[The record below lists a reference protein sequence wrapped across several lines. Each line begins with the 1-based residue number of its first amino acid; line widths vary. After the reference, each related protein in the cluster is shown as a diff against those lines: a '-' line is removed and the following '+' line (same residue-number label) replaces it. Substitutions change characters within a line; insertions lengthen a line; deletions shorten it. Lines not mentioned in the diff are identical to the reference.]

1 MDVEFVDLYTLQR
14 DLKEGL
20 GDLFPDSIWVKA
32 EIAQI
37 SVKSGGHCYLELV
50 QSEAGTVIA
59 KVRAVI
65 WKGRVRGIR
74 DRRAARAFR
83 RS

>member
-65 WKGRVRGIR
+65 WKGLYMKLVYQM
-74 DRRAARAFR
+74 
-83 RS
+83 